1 MEEIGRDLLR
11 YGRLVIS
18 KELFDSDGTPIRVRI
33 FYHSDQYWYTEMKNG
48 KFIDVYGLKTKK
60 GLEEMK
66 KIVSMVLTLM
76 MIVIMVGCGSKET
89 TEVAP
94 PPETDTTAI
103 MVQKCDEL
111 LEETYGERV
120 LTGIADGRYQVVI
133 IEPGLTTETI
143 YLIGLDEGYND
154 LSVACKEAVGMDAVV
169 GICDATGTL
178 IYVSLNGVDVTGS
191 IQ

>member
-1 MEEIGRDLLR
+1 
-11 YGRLVIS
+11 
-18 KELFDSDGTPIRVRI
+18 
-33 FYHSDQYWYTEMKNG
+33 
-48 KFIDVYGLKTKK
+48 
-60 GLEEMK
+60 MK

-76 MIVIMVGCGSKET
+76 MIVVMVGCGSKET

-94 PPETDTTAI
+94 NTPPPETDATAV

-133 IEPGLTTETI
+133 LEPGLTTETI

-154 LSVACKEAVGMDAVV
+154 LSIACKEAVGMDAVV

>member
-1 MEEIGRDLLR
+1 
-11 YGRLVIS
+11 
-18 KELFDSDGTPIRVRI
+18 
-33 FYHSDQYWYTEMKNG
+33 
-48 KFIDVYGLKTKK
+48 
-60 GLEEMK
+60 MK

-76 MIVIMVGCGSKET
+76 MIVVMVGCGSKET

-94 PPETDTTAI
+94 NTSPPETDTTAV

-111 LEETYGERV
+111 LEETYENRV
-120 LTGIADGRYQVVI
+120 LTEIVDGRYQVVI
-133 IEPGLTTETI
+133 LEPGLTTETI